1 MIMKNRDKH
10 NPKPEIK
17 FCLTVDGKT
26 LPYESKEAFLLAVW
40 EKLTEAKDRNS
51 GNNSGSK
58 APCA

>member
-26 LPYESKEAFLLAVW
+26 LPYQTKEEFLLAVW
-40 EKLTEAKDRNS
+40 ERLTEMKERN
-51 GNNSGSK
+51 NTNTETK
-58 APCA
+58 AHCA